1 MLTAQVKAGPF
12 RDAVIDVPYGVTV
25 QFADQVKRVYKAEGV
40 DGFTAT
46 SGRKVYTIHF
56 VPATTSSTTNIIFR
70 AFVNVTN
77 YK

>member
-1 MLTAQVKAGPF
+1 MLTAHVKNGPF

-25 QFADQVKRVYKAEGV
+25 QFADQVGIVYKADGV

-56 VPATTSSTTNIIFR
+56 VPTTSSTTNITFR